1 MRFTRPYVF
10 KISAT
15 MATSPNQHGVVGTAS
30 GAIWIWTEACV
41 ILRVY
46 PPYELTC
53 VCRPSLLRRHL
64 FHSFDNDSPLLSTLF
79 LMLPACSHLVA
90 QLVGFRPPPQG
101 LEDCMADSGESD
113 LADDVLVI

>member
-30 GAIWIWTEACV
+30 GAIWIWTEECV

-46 PPYELTC
+46 PPYEMTC

-64 FHSFDNDSPLLSTLF
+64 FHSFDKASTLLSTLF
-79 LMLPACSHLVA
+79 LMLPTCFHLVA
-90 QLVGFRPPPQG
+90 QLVGKG
-101 LEDCMADSGESD
+101 TAITDME
-113 LADDVLVI
+113 LVFCYVHILHQK